1 MIHQTRPPIFFHW
14 SMLQLTLMWPFLCV
28 FDQGISNVP
37 LTDQQ
42 LHCPKSTS
50 CAALFV
56 LTPLNHSQQF
66 VLRLLFGGI
75 RADGL
80 ALAPHMHLW
89 ALGANVTGSPVS
101 LGCPSV
107 DHFWYALTAA
117 YQIHPTRPAVLEM
130 LWPIRLAITILTIR
144 TDPYFNNYC

>member
-89 ALGANVTGSPVS
+89 ALGANDPGHRFTRIPGLSFRGSLLVCINCCIPDTPHKTCRF
-101 LGCPSV
+101 G
-107 DHFWYALTAA
+107 DALT
-117 YQIHPTRPAVLEM
+117 HSTSHHN
-130 LWPIRLAITILTIR
+130 
-144 TDPYFNNYC
+144 PYNPHWSLL